1 MVTARAGTPGRGV
14 FVLAVLA
21 AVLAGCGQPADVA
34 AHPATGPAAARAT
47 APSAAGS
54 DLDGATPVM
63 RLRRS
68 LLGPDDLGPG
78 WFSGEPP
85 LPDPSAPAPC
95 GGPGTVA
102 RFPDALR
109 VGSTV
114 TGPAGLVVQEAL
126 SVYDTAA
133 TAQAAFRAAVA
144 GLSCSAGTLH
154 GAPATI
160 DAAQDLRAEVGGEQA
175 SGWRVGSDD
184 GEAQLV
190 VVQARQAV
198 FAFAYV
204 TPPGAASGDRPDAR
218 ALSRVAVARTLAA

>member
-1 MVTARAGTPGRGV
+1 MIGVRALGL
-14 FVLAVLA
+14 VLLVV
-21 AVLAGCGQPADVA
+21 VLAGCGGAV
-34 AHPATGPAAARAT
+34 GVGSAAAPAQTGLAT
-47 APSAAGS
+47 AVSTAVAEPDAAN
-54 DLDGATPVM
+54 PVM

-68 LLGPDDLGPG
+68 LLGPDDLGPA
-78 WFSGEPP
+78 WVTGEPP

-126 SVYDTAA
+126 SVYDTAD
-133 TAQAAFRAAVA
+133 TAEAAFRAAVT
-144 GLSCSAGTLH
+144 GLSCAQGTLH
-154 GAPATI
+154 GVAATI
-160 DAAQDLRAEVGGEQA
+160 EPAEDLQAVVGGDRA
-175 SGWRVGSDD
+175 SGWRVGSEG

-198 FAFAYV
+198 FTFAYV
-204 TPPGAASGDRPDAR
+204 MPPGAGSADRPDAR